1 MSNDKTKPFPK
12 FSDYPQTEA
21 GWNHYDEDWV
31 TRRRM
36 TPNIAEIPKQVLE
49 EHWASM
55 SLGREKGWKE
65 QE

>member
-1 MSNDKTKPFPK
+1 MSHSDSKPFPK

-21 GWNHYDEDWV
+21 GWNQYDNEWV
-31 TRRRM
+31 SRRRL
-36 TPNIAEIPKQVLE
+36 TPNIAEIQKQALE

-55 SLGREKGWKE
+55 SIGREKGWKE